1 MPSRM
6 SASWP
11 ARRPASPRAPHRS
24 TMERSGRSSRFLR
37 FSSARAPCPGRCLQ
51 DTPVTGRAR
60 PTSRRACGRGGAA
73 AHQPP
78 AISLNDAD
86 PIPDAPSADGGR
98 KLMQDDAV
106 HVTIV
111 RVSTGDQ
118 DISTATIVGEE
129 MLRWLRDLDGFVGS
143 MMLSR
148 TGTTLSLTFWETAE
162 VAERHRS
169 VREEFR
175 ERITAVTGVEIQ
187 EVEELEV
194 TFAQMPALK
203 AG

>member
-1 MPSRM
+1 
-6 SASWP
+6 
-11 ARRPASPRAPHRS
+11 
-24 TMERSGRSSRFLR
+24 
-37 FSSARAPCPGRCLQ
+37 
-51 DTPVTGRAR
+51 
-60 PTSRRACGRGGAA
+60 
-73 AHQPP
+73 
-78 AISLNDAD
+78 
-86 PIPDAPSADGGR
+86 
-98 KLMQDDAV
+98 MQDDAV

-203 AG
+203 AGG